1 MYNLCMVVLNMQENE
16 KPKLEPNYTL
26 KEPIIEYSIGGV
38 FLLAWIILLII
49 TGFYWGYLLFL
60 IVPLYFLIDGFV
72 THRRILRFRKQK
84 EEKKEYNNNLL

>member
-1 MYNLCMVVLNMQENE
+1 MQENE
-16 KPKLEPNYTL
+16 KPKLLPSYSL

-38 FLLAWIILLII
+38 MLIAWIVLVIV

-72 THRRILRFRKQK
+72 THRRILRYRKQS
-84 EEKKEYNNNLL
+84 EEKKEPNNNL